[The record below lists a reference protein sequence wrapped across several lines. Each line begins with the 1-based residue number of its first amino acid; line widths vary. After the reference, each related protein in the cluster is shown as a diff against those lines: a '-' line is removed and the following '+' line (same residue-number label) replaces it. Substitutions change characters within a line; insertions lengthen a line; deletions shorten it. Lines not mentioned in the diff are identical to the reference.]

1 MATSIMSFGIK
12 HGRFKDHETMVLDI
26 RTMFQKNPYHDPRL
40 RSLPGQHPD
49 VAAYIESD
57 PRFDHMYATLKRA
70 VAMYPGPVA
79 INCTGG
85 KHRSVYLADRLAEE
99 LQVPVYHRDLNKED

>member
-1 MATSIMSFGIK
+1 
-12 HGRFKDHETMVLDI
+12 
-26 RTMFQKNPYHDPRL
+26 
-40 RSLPGQHPD
+40 
-49 VAAYIESD
+49 
-57 PRFDHMYATLKRA
+57 MYATLKRA